1 MNFAHFSNQ
10 HLQNLSFHNWML
22 PWRQPFVHRTKL
34 IIGHFKHN
42 KWIKSASEPKENCT
56 TRKSW
61 KTCFIKTFK
70 VNCRGFR
77 RMWITYSCQL
87 GFDRTTANTNRP
99 AAQIVSQKHCQN
111 NRRMVSKDIPLD
123 SGWIRIRCS
132 GNCPIVI
139 NKVKRLLLPIDYLH
153 LHKCC
158 CK

>member
-1 MNFAHFSNQ
+1 M
-10 HLQNLSFHNWML
+10 QNLSFHNWVL
-22 PWRQPFVHRTKL
+22 PASYAQDIMSLSQMGAAGKKL
-34 IIGHFKHN
+34 IIGNFKHN

-87 GFDRTTANTNRP
+87 GFDRSTANTNRP

-139 NKVKRLLLPIDYLH
+139 NKVKRLILH
-153 LHKCC
+153 LD
-158 CK
+158 